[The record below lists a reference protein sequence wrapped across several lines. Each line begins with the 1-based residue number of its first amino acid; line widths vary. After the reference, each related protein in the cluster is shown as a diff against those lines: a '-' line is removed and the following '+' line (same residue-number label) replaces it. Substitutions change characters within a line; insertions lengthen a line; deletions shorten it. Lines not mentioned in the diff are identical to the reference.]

1 MRNDRRKEGE
11 KWYKEP
17 TIRIALQKA
26 LPIMGSYFFVSM
38 AYGLVMQEAGFSW
51 LWSFLI
57 SLTIYTGAY
66 QFVLVTLLSTGAS
79 VVTIALTALLMNSRQ
94 FFYGLTFVEDFRTMG
109 KRYPYMV
116 ATMTDETYAV
126 NCAMLATTGAL
137 SEDNRKTIMFY
148 VAIFCKSSW
157 LIGSVLG
164 GIAGQLVPVQLEGID
179 FCMTA
184 LFVTILID
192 QWKTSRI
199 HLPAILGAGCGI
211 GLLLLVGADRFMLPA
226 LLLVAGLLLLFES
239 RIKKAEGGNAHE

>member
-1 MRNDRRKEGE
+1 MKNDRRKEGE

-116 ATMTDETYAV
+116 ATMTDET
-126 NCAMLATTGAL
+126 
-137 SEDNRKTIMFY
+137 
-148 VAIFCKSSW
+148 
-157 LIGSVLG
+157 
-164 GIAGQLVPVQLEGID
+164 
-179 FCMTA
+179 
-184 LFVTILID
+184 
-192 QWKTSRI
+192 
-199 HLPAILGAGCGI
+199 
-211 GLLLLVGADRFMLPA
+211 
-226 LLLVAGLLLLFES
+226 
-239 RIKKAEGGNAHE
+239 